1 MLHLMSVT
9 KMSQPPKSPKKC
21 ERTQNVML
29 KGVSSFLKQLTIASV
44 TASLYAMTFVAFVS
58 LCATLALC
66 CDPIHLGKVPSRIM
80 PVLAH
85 VTNVPQEG
93 YIPIIHA
100 KKSARVP
107 DLACGF
113 SKTVAI
119 AFGGMTIAIY
129 LISWFFR
136 YFTN

>member
-1 MLHLMSVT
+1 MT
-9 KMSQPPKSPKKC
+9 
-21 ERTQNVML
+21 L
-29 KGVSSFLKQLTIASV
+29 KGVSWFFKQLTIANV
-44 TASLYAMTFVAFVS
+44 AASFYAMTFVAFIGI
-58 LCATLALC
+58 CAPLALC
-66 CDPIHLGKVPSRIM
+66 YDPIYWGEVPFRTK

-85 VTNVPQEG
+85 VTNAPQEG

>member
-1 MLHLMSVT
+1 MSRPS
-9 KMSQPPKSPKKC
+9 KLSKKR
-21 ERTQNVML
+21 EKTQNVTL
-29 KGVSSFLKQLTIASV
+29 KGVSCFFEQLTIASAA
-44 TASLYAMTFVAFVS
+44 ASLYAMTFVTFIG
-58 LCATLALC
+58 LCAPLALC
-66 CDPIHLGKVPSRIM
+66 CDPVYWGEVPFRIK
-80 PVLAH
+80 PVFVH
-85 VTNVPQEG
+85 VANVPQEG

-100 KKSARVP
+100 KKSARVL